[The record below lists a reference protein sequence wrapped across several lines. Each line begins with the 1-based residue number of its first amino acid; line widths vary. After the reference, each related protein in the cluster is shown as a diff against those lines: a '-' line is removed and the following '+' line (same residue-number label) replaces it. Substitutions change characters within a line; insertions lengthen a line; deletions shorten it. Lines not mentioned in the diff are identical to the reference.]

1 MFGRMAQRAAVGR
14 HAFKRAFLNA
24 AAVPAGSLML
34 SSVPG
39 ILADDRSVP
48 HGQAVDLYIGMS
60 PIPWSGCSMCFSPH
74 TGSDRNKR
82 SISAEMRKLGAI
94 ACAVAMAVAAGL
106 AAARAQQFPDHPIKV
121 VVAYPPGG
129 VGDTVTRVATQG
141 LGPLLGQSVIVENIA
156 GAGGRLGTRSV
167 ARAAPDGYTLAAGGT
182 NDNAVTPALYGK
194 LDYDPVKDF
203 APVVAL
209 AIDSNAL
216 VINPAVPVNSIAEL
230 VTYAKEHPGKLTS
243 GSTIGIAPHLLLEFL
258 RARTGIDM
266 LFVPYKG
273 AAPAIADVLGN
284 QIQVTVSAK
293 SVLLP
298 LIKAGKLRAL
308 AVTSAMRW
316 PELPDVP
323 TLHESGLFNFPTT
336 IWFTL
341 MAPAATPPAVI
352 GKLNTA
358 VQTRL
363 QSTETKAAIA
373 KLGLETRLFSPE
385 QLAEVLNGEA
395 KLWKAVAAEAKVHL
409 D

>member
-1 MFGRMAQRAAVGR
+1 
-14 HAFKRAFLNA
+14 
-24 AAVPAGSLML
+24 
-34 SSVPG
+34 
-39 ILADDRSVP
+39 
-48 HGQAVDLYIGMS
+48 
-60 PIPWSGCSMCFSPH
+60 
-74 TGSDRNKR
+74 
-82 SISAEMRKLGAI
+82 MRKLGTI
-94 ACAVAMAVAAGL
+94 ACAVAAAMTL
-106 AAARAQQFPDHPIKV
+106 ARAQQFPDHPIKV

-141 LGPLLGQSVIVENIA
+141 LGPALGQSVIVENMA
-156 GAGGRLGTRSV
+156 GAGGRVGMRFV

-182 NDNAVTPALYGK
+182 NDNAVTPALYRK

-216 VINPAVPVNSIAEL
+216 VVNPAVPVHSIAEL
-230 VTYAKEHPGKLTS
+230 VTYAKERPGNLTS
-243 GSTIGIAPHLLLEFL
+243 GSTIGIAPYLLLEFL

-266 LFVPYKG
+266 VFVPYKG
-273 AAPAIADVLGN
+273 AAPAIADLLGN

-308 AVTSAMRW
+308 AVSSATRW

-323 TLHESGLFNFPTT
+323 TLHEGGLFGFPTA

-341 MAPAATPPAVI
+341 MAPAATPSAVI
-352 GKLNTA
+352 AKLNAA
-358 VQTRL
+358 VNAQL
-363 QSTETKAAIA
+363 QSSDTKAAIA
-373 KLGLETRLFSPE
+373 KLGLETRPLSPE
-385 QLAEVLNGEA
+385 QLAKVLSGEA
-395 KLWKAVAAEAKVHL
+395 KLWKAVADEAKVHL